1 MTDDMLVKEIFEYRP
16 RLCTDRPLTFEE
28 LLEASGVERHSLRF
42 IMADHGIRAE
52 FRKGGKSFYSVA
64 DCNMVLRDPGFARN
78 WHIEGFY
85 NLRKG
90 AELFGIPAH
99 YIQTAI
105 YKQEI
110 PAKIRNFG
118 RKGRTWVSWS
128 SLEKLQQIYEQKQEA
143 RRTAAAKAKARK
155 AAAEEFGQFSD
166 SFGTLFGQFSDTFGQ
181 NSGERLD
188 ELFAAHPLVKDAR
201 CFRLSL
207 WPESEPECFSSW
219 EEA

>member
-1 MTDDMLVKEIFEYRP
+1 MTDGKLVKEIFEYRP
-16 RLCTDRPLTFEE
+16 RLCTDRPLTFEQ

-42 IMADHGIRAE
+42 IMADHGITAE
-52 FRKGGKSFYSVA
+52 FRKEHTAFYSVS
-64 DCNMVLRDPGFARN
+64 DCNKVLADPGFARN

-99 YIQTAI
+99 YIQSAI

-110 PAKIRNFG
+110 PAIIRNFG

-128 SLEKLQQIYEQKQEA
+128 SLEKLQQAYEQKKEA
-143 RRTAAAKAKARK
+143 KRTVPAKAEKAESLMK
-155 AAAEEFGQFSD
+155 E
-166 SFGTLFGQFSDTFGQ
+166 
-181 NSGERLD
+181 ERLD
-188 ELFAAHPLVKDAR
+188 ELFARHPLVKDAR
-201 CFRLSL
+201 CFRLSW
-207 WPESEPECFSSW
+207 WPETEPDCFSSW